1 MATTETTAPPTHV
14 PKVCAYI
21 TRSDGKLLVFEG
33 PEHEGYQVP
42 KGTVEPGE
50 RPREALFREVPEETG
65 LGALASATHLATDV
79 WTRRH
84 SPHKRYVRH
93 FYHATVYE
101 PRDSWSHVVTGEG
114 EERGET
120 FECTWVDPTDADDHE
135 FALELDDYV
144 PAVRDGTVSR

>member
-1 MATTETTAPPTHV
+1 MATTETTTPMHV

-21 TRSDGKLLVFEG
+21 TRGDGKLLVFEG
-33 PEHEGYQVP
+33 PGHEGLQVP

-50 RPREALFREVPEETG
+50 DPREALFREVLEESG
-65 LGALASATHLATDV
+65 LGALASTTHVATDV
-79 WTRRH
+79 WTRRL

-101 PRDSWSHVVTGEG
+101 PRDSWEHVVTGEG

-120 FECTWVDPTDADDHE
+120 FEFSWVDPAEVDGHE
-135 FALELDDYV
+135 FALSLDDYV
-144 PAVRDGTVSR
+144 PAVEDRTTPA